1 MHNTI
6 ITQTSPGLANRQSRL
21 MHPDEPMLD
30 AAQFPT
36 LSGFNSLLP
45 GFNLSLQTQE
55 PLSQRV
61 HSLTPLPLPSSPS
74 PLPIEELLSAF
85 SANVWL
91 LDHSIGILMPT
102 TIDIDIPCDTSAYV
116 EQAKTLMAEL
126 FEGISWVEQSGLYKS
141 AVAGMVSEKSYVI
154 KSFMT
159 RQALVEHLPKV
170 LNFVGYL
177 QQELCQEIM
186 ALEID
191 GKMIL
196 LQMASSY
203 P

>member
-1 MHNTI
+1 
-6 ITQTSPGLANRQSRL
+6 
-21 MHPDEPMLD
+21 
-30 AAQFPT
+30 
-36 LSGFNSLLP
+36 
-45 GFNLSLQTQE
+45 
-55 PLSQRV
+55 
-61 HSLTPLPLPSSPS
+61 
-74 PLPIEELLSAF
+74 
-85 SANVWL
+85 
-91 LDHSIGILMPT
+91 MPT
-102 TIDIDIPCDTSAYV
+102 TIDIDIPGDTSAYV

-126 FEGISWVEQSGLYKS
+126 FEGISLVEQSGMYKS
-141 AVAGMVSEKSYVI
+141 SVAGMVSENSYMI

-177 QQELCQEIM
+177 QHELRQETM

-196 LQMASSY
+196 LQMAPSY

>member
-1 MHNTI
+1 
-6 ITQTSPGLANRQSRL
+6 
-21 MHPDEPMLD
+21 MLD
-30 AAQFPT
+30 ASSFPT

-55 PLSQRV
+55 PLNQRV
-61 HSLTPLPLPSSPS
+61 HSLTSLPLPSSHSS

-91 LDHSIGILMPT
+91 LDHSIGLLIPT

-126 FEGISWVEQSGLYKS
+126 FEGISWVEKSGMYKS
-141 AVAGMVSEKSYVI
+141 AVVGMVSEKSYMI

-159 RQALVEHLPKV
+159 RQALVEQLPKV
-170 LNFVGYL
+170 LTFVGYL
-177 QQELCQEIM
+177 QQELRQETM

-196 LQMASSY
+196 LQMASSS